1 MRRNVDKT
9 KEKGTDVPCEAI
21 LFLLTVLCLTINK
34 IARCSL
40 QAWEQSMISERGL
53 LCVWVFLW
61 YVMAVKYRLVSC
73 VPPAP
78 LSSCQPLSRYTS
90 CAGLLQKK
98 IKSYLS
104 VRSHQRQALIVKT
117 QPLYVGPCLGI
128 MLRLPDTCSAP
139 ATASGHKSPVCF
151 SDDSC
156 QCRSSGGR
164 DHSNPLWS
172 HLTICWE

>member
-9 KEKGTDVPCEAI
+9 KEKELTSWSNRHFA
-21 LFLLTVLCLTINK
+21 TVLCLTINK

-40 QAWEQSMISERGL
+40 QAWEQSVISERGL
-53 LCVWVFLW
+53 LRVWVFLW

-104 VRSHQRQALIVKT
+104 VRSHQRQAINVKT
-117 QPLYVGPCLGI
+117 QPLYVGSRQAVVGDYVAASWYLFRPSHRKWPQVSSLFLGWQLPVSE
-128 MLRLPDTCSAP
+128 LRRKRP
-139 ATASGHKSPVCF
+139 F
-151 SDDSC
+151 
-156 QCRSSGGR
+156 
-164 DHSNPLWS
+164 
-172 HLTICWE
+172 